1 MDLQSE
7 MLNLR
12 RRLSLLETGKM
23 EVTWSDCQSQQW
35 ASLWCR
41 GQSPSLVHQRHV
53 FKSRQRNS
61 TPLSHADISMRV
73 LDRLDINANL
83 NVITSAASRF
93 RTFKRIGQK
102 YYVTDGHVAL
112 FDGALSYCS
121 TFGASLVL
129 PRTNVENQALA
140 KLTEEYPAPHS
151 FIGTTDRK
159 HEGQFTDLYDRP
171 LTFTKW
177 GSGEP
182 QNAGSGEDCVIVI
195 PAGTWHDVSCDS
207 NRVVCEISL

>member
-1 MDLQSE
+1 MVANVHTQDTNLLSCPATAGIPGTPVLGTTASLEDAHVLLANDSIIMDLQSE

-12 RRLSLLETGKM
+12 RRLSLLET
-23 EVTWSDCQSQQW
+23 
-35 ASLWCR
+35 
-41 GQSPSLVHQRHV
+41 
-53 FKSRQRNS
+53 
-61 TPLSHADISMRV
+61 
-73 LDRLDINANL
+73 
-83 NVITSAASRF
+83 ASRF

-159 HEGQFTDLYDRP
+159 HEGQFTDLDDRP

-182 QNAGSGEDCVIVI
+182 QNTGSGEDCVIVI

-207 NRVVCEISL
+207 NRRVVCEISL